1 MKKIAFVGAGA
12 MAEALVK
19 GLITAELL
27 PAEDIWLTNHA
38 NEERL
43 HELHTAYGVTV
54 TRDQTDLLKDADVIM
69 LSMKPKDAEAA
80 LSSLK
85 AAKLEPGQVIVS
97 ILAGIHTSFLE
108 SYLPFNQPVVRA
120 MPNTSATILEAA
132 TAIAAGVHA
141 GSEEMKI
148 VSRLFKTVGEA
159 VEVAEEDMD
168 AVTAISGSGPAYLYY
183 MMEAL
188 EEASSQVGLDE
199 NVGKQLLIQTFKGA
213 AKMLEQSD
221 LTPAQLRANI
231 TSAGGTTAAGISVLE
246 EQDVKIA
253 IQACVKAAADRSKE
267 MGQAFNK

>member
-19 GLITAELL
+19 GLIAAEHL
-27 PAEDIWLTNHA
+27 PAKGIWLTNHA
-38 NEERL
+38 NDARL
-43 HELHTAYGVTV
+43 QELHAAYGVTI
-54 TRDQTDLLKDADVIM
+54 TRNQTALLKDADVII
-69 LSMKPKDAEAA
+69 LSMKPKDAEVA
-80 LSSLK
+80 LTSLR
-85 AAKLEPGQVIVS
+85 AAKLEPGQIVVS

-108 SYLPFNQPVVRA
+108 SYLPSNQPVVRA

-141 GSEEMKI
+141 GSEDMKV
-148 VSRLFKTVGEA
+148 VSSLFKTVGEA
-159 VEVAEEDMD
+159 VEVEEEDMD

-199 NVGKQLLIQTFKGA
+199 TVGKQLLIQTFKGA
-213 AKMLEQSD
+213 ARMLEQSE
-221 LTPAQLRANI
+221 LTSAQLRANI

-246 EQDVKIA
+246 EQGVKA
-253 IQACVKAAADRSKE
+253 AVQACVKAAAARSKE
-267 MGQAFNK
+267 MGQAFSK

>member
-19 GLITAELL
+19 GLIAAEHL
-27 PAEDIWLTNHA
+27 PAKGIWLTNHA
-38 NEERL
+38 NDARL
-43 HELHTAYGVTV
+43 QELHAAYGVTI
-54 TRDQTDLLKDADVIM
+54 TRNQTDLLKDADVII

-85 AAKLEPGQVIVS
+85 AANLNSKQIVVS

-108 SYLPFNQPVVRA
+108 SYLPSNPVVRA

-132 TAIAAGVHA
+132 TAVAAGVHA
-141 GSEEMKI
+141 GSEEMKV
-148 VSRLFKTVGEA
+148 VSSLFNTVGET
-159 VEVAEEDMD
+159 VEVEEEAMD

-199 NVGKQLLIQTFKGA
+199 SVSKQLLIQTFKGA
-213 AKMLEQSD
+213 AKMLEQSE

-246 EQDVKIA
+246 EQGVKAA
-253 IQACVKAAADRSKE
+253 IQACVKAAAARSKE
-267 MGQAFNK
+267 MGQAFSK

>member
-19 GLITAELL
+19 GLIAAEQL

-38 NEERL
+38 NDARL
-43 HELHTAYGVTV
+43 QQLHAAYGVTV
-54 TRDQTDLLKDADVIM
+54 TRNQNDLLKDADVII

-85 AAKLEPGQVIVS
+85 AANLESKQIVVS

-108 SYLPFNQPVVRA
+108 SYLPSNQPVVRA

-132 TAIAAGVHA
+132 TAIAAGLHA
-141 GSEEMKI
+141 GNGRMKV
-148 VSRLFKTVGEA
+148 VSSLFKTVGKA
-159 VEVAEEDMD
+159 VEVKEEDMD

-188 EEASSQVGLDE
+188 EEASSQIDLDAT
-199 NVGKQLLIQTFKGA
+199 VGKQLLIQTFKGV

-246 EQDVKIA
+246 EQGVKTA
-253 IQACVKAAADRSKE
+253 IQACVKAAAARSKE
-267 MGQAFNK
+267 MGQAFTK

>member
-1 MKKIAFVGAGA
+1 MNKIAFIGAGA

-19 GLITAELL
+19 GLIAAEQL
-27 PAEDIWLTNHA
+27 PAKDIWLTNHA
-38 NEERL
+38 NDERL
-43 HELHTAYGVTV
+43 QELHAAYGVTV
-54 TRDQTDLLKDADVIM
+54 TRDQTDLLKDADVII

-80 LSSLK
+80 LTSLR
-85 AAKLEPGQVIVS
+85 AAKIEPGQIVLS

-108 SYLPFNQPVVRA
+108 SYLPAHQPVVRA

-132 TAIAAGVHA
+132 TAIAAGVYA
-141 GSEEMKI
+141 GNEEMKV
-148 VSRLFKTVGEA
+148 VSRLFGTVGET
-159 VEVAEEDMD
+159 VEVKEEDMD

-199 NVGKQLLIQTFKGA
+199 TVSKQLLIQTFKGA

-246 EQDVKIA
+246 EQGVKA
-253 IQACVKAAADRSKE
+253 AMRACVKAAADRSKE
-267 MGQAFNK
+267 MGQAFSK